1 MVCDLFSLK
10 FTVILYPPAG
20 FIRLKKTISLFMK
33 CKYSL
38 STLFVVL
45 FSVLFV
51 GGQESWIVQLKDGQT
66 TKEFSN
72 WFGAIKR
79 SKKIDHRVLASRFN
93 IIEVNGIITR
103 QELLSNPAVLFA
115 EQNVKLER
123 RASPNDP
130 MVSQQWYL
138 NTINALK
145 AWDQT
150 TGGITFNKDTL
161 VLAVIDHGFLT
172 THEDLKNRI
181 WKNQFEIQGNGKD
194 DDNNGYIDDVNGLS
208 LRYKNEKHSV
218 DNSTD
223 GLSNHGTSVA
233 GIMCGEGNNKTGIA
247 GMMWNS
253 KLMLTSFS
261 ANGNISDLIEMFNY
275 ILDQRIRYN
284 QSNGK
289 QGALVVAINYSGG
302 ISFAKAA
309 DYPIWC
315 GMYDKMGA
323 AGIINCGATTNKYVD
338 VDDEGDMPSTCP
350 SEFLIAVTN
359 TDRNSNRVYNS
370 GFGLKNID
378 LGSPGE
384 NLQTTRSDATNS
396 YSAFSGTSA
405 ATPVVAGAVGL
416 MYSLP
421 CKEWADYIISN
432 PVESARLIKKSLLA
446 GVDKNSDLNG
456 KTVSGGRLNVA
467 RALDT
472 LKKYVCGKTITSINQ
487 ELFIKAIT
495 PNPASTYINIQLD
508 SNQFG
513 EYTFA
518 LFDLT
523 GKSLIHQKIIINQN
537 ITLPLPDLASGTY
550 ILRVYNQEK
559 TTSKKIIIYSEP

>member
-1 MVCDLFSLK
+1 MK
-10 FTVILYPPAG
+10 YKG
-20 FIRLKKTISLFMK
+20 SLFILVIGILCVFK
-33 CKYSL
+33 AS
-38 STLFVVL
+38 S
-45 FSVLFV
+45 
-51 GGQESWIVQLKDGQT
+51 QDSWIVQLKEGQT
-66 TKEFSN
+66 SSDFSN
-72 WFGAIKR
+72 WNKGFLR
-79 SKKIDHRVLASRFN
+79 SKKIEHRLLASHFN
-93 IIEVNGIITR
+93 IIEVTGLSR
-103 QELLSNPAVLFA
+103 QDLLSNPSVLFA
-115 EQNVKLER
+115 EKNVKLEM

-130 MVSQQWYL
+130 LVAQQWYL
-138 NTINALK
+138 NNINALK

-161 VLAVIDHGFLT
+161 VLAAIDHGFLT

-181 WKNQFEIQGNGKD
+181 WKNHAEIGGNGKD

-208 LRYKNEKHSV
+208 LRYKNEKHSI
-218 DNSTD
+218 DNTTD

-233 GIMCGEGNNKTGIA
+233 GIMCGESNNKTGIS

-253 KLMLTSFS
+253 KLMLTTFS
-261 ANGNISDLIEMFNY
+261 ANGNIADLIEMFNY
-275 ILDQRIRYN
+275 VLDQRIRYN

-359 TDRNSNRVYNS
+359 TDRNNSRVYNA

-384 NLQTTRSDATNS
+384 GLQTTRSDASNS
-396 YSAFSGTSA
+396 YSSFSGTSA

-416 MYSLP
+416 MYSLQ
-421 CKEWADYIISN
+421 CKEWADYIKSN
-432 PVESARLIKKSLLA
+432 PVEAARIVKKSLLA
-446 GVDKNSDLNG
+446 SVDKNADLTG
-456 KTVSGGRLNVA
+456 KTVSGGRLNIG

-472 LKKYVCGKTITSINQ
+472 LKKYVCGRTITSVKQ
-487 ELFIKAIT
+487 ELNIKAIS

-508 SNQFG
+508 SNQYG
-513 EYTFA
+513 EYDFT
-518 LFDLT
+518 LFDIT
-523 GKSLIHQKIIINQN
+523 GKSITKQRIFINQN
-537 ITLPLPDLASGTY
+537 ITIPLPDIASGTY
-550 ILRVYNQEK
+550 LLHLKNQD
-559 TTSKKIIIYSEP
+559 KIAIAKIMVSAKF

>member
-1 MVCDLFSLK
+1 MKYKS
-10 FTVILYPPAG
+10 
-20 FIRLKKTISLFMK
+20 SLFILAIGML
-33 CKYSL
+33 CAFQVTS
-38 STLFVVL
+38 
-45 FSVLFV
+45 
-51 GGQESWIVQLKDGQT
+51 QESWIVQLKEGQT
-66 TKEFSN
+66 SN
-72 WFGAIKR
+72 DFNNWNKSFLR
-79 SKKIDHRVLASRFN
+79 SKKIETRLLAPHFN
-93 IIEVNGIITR
+93 IIEVPGGLTR
-103 QELLSNPAVLFA
+103 QDLLSNPSVLFA
-115 EQNVKLER
+115 EKNVKLEM

-130 MVSQQWYL
+130 LVAQQWYF
-138 NTINALK
+138 NNINALK

-161 VLAVIDHGFLT
+161 VLAAIDHGFLT

-181 WKNQFEIQGNGKD
+181 WKNQAEIAGNGKD

-208 LRYKNEKHSV
+208 LRYKNEKHSI
-218 DNSTD
+218 DNTTD

-233 GIMCGEGNNKTGIA
+233 GIMCGESNNKTGIS

-253 KLMLTSFS
+253 KLMLTTFS
-261 ANGNISDLIEMFNY
+261 ANGNIADLIEMFNY
-275 ILDQRIRYN
+275 VLDQRLRYN

-302 ISFAKAA
+302 LSFAKAA

-350 SEFLIAVTN
+350 SEFLIAITN
-359 TDRNSNRVYNS
+359 TDRNNSRVYNA

-378 LGSPGE
+378 LGAPGE
-384 NLQTTRSDATNS
+384 GLQTTRSDASNS
-396 YSAFSGTSA
+396 YSSFSGTSA

-416 MYSLP
+416 MYSLQ
-421 CKEWADYIISN
+421 CKEWADYIKSN
-432 PVESARLIKKSLLA
+432 PVEAARIVKKSLLA
-446 GVDKNSDLNG
+446 SVDKNADLTG
-456 KTVSGGRLNVA
+456 KTVSGGRLNIG

-472 LKKYVCGKTITSINQ
+472 LKKYVCGRTITSTKQ
-487 ELFIKAIT
+487 ELIIKAIT

-513 EYTFA
+513 EYDFA
-518 LFDLT
+518 LFDIT
-523 GKSLIHQKIIINQN
+523 GKSITKQRIFINQN
-537 ITLPLPDLASGTY
+537 VTIPLPDIASGTY
-550 ILRVYNQEK
+550 LMHLKNQDK
-559 TTSKKIIIYSEP
+559 ISIAKIIVSAKL

>member
-1 MVCDLFSLK
+1 MK
-10 FTVILYPPAG
+10 YKG
-20 FIRLKKTISLFMK
+20 SLFILVIGILCVFK
-33 CKYSL
+33 AS
-38 STLFVVL
+38 S
-45 FSVLFV
+45 
-51 GGQESWIVQLKDGQT
+51 QDSWIVQLKEGQT
-66 TKEFSN
+66 SSDFSN
-72 WFGAIKR
+72 WNKGFLR
-79 SKKIDHRVLASRFN
+79 SKKIEHRLLASHFN
-93 IIEVNGIITR
+93 IIEVTGLSR
-103 QELLSNPAVLFA
+103 QDLLSNPSVLFA
-115 EQNVKLER
+115 EKNVKLEM

-130 MVSQQWYL
+130 LVAQQWYL
-138 NTINALK
+138 NNINALK

-161 VLAVIDHGFLT
+161 VLAAIDHGFLT

-181 WKNQFEIQGNGKD
+181 WKNHAEIGGNGKD

-208 LRYKNEKHSV
+208 LRYKNEKHSI
-218 DNSTD
+218 DNTTD

-233 GIMCGEGNNKTGIA
+233 GIMCGESNNKTGIS

-253 KLMLTSFS
+253 KLMLTTFS
-261 ANGNISDLIEMFNY
+261 ANGNIADLIEMFNY
-275 ILDQRIRYN
+275 VLDQRLRYN

-359 TDRNSNRVYNS
+359 TDRNNSRVYNA

-384 NLQTTRSDATNS
+384 GLQTTRSDASNS
-396 YSAFSGTSA
+396 YSSFSGTSA

-416 MYSLP
+416 MYSLQ
-421 CKEWADYIISN
+421 CKEWADYIKSN
-432 PVESARLIKKSLLA
+432 PVEAARIVKKSLLA
-446 GVDKNSDLNG
+446 SVDRNADLTG
-456 KTVSGGRLNVA
+456 KTVSGGRLNIG

-472 LKKYVCGKTITSINQ
+472 LKKYVCGRTITSVKQ
-487 ELFIKAIT
+487 ELNIKAIS

-508 SNQFG
+508 SNQYG
-513 EYTFA
+513 EYDFT
-518 LFDLT
+518 LFDIT
-523 GKSLIHQKIIINQN
+523 GKSITKQKIFINQN
-537 ITLPLPDLASGTY
+537 ITIPLPDIASGTY
-550 ILRVYNQEK
+550 LLHLKNQD
-559 TTSKKIIIYSEP
+559 KIAIAKIMVSAKF